1 MDDAVEGTEPRT
13 TEADG
18 IARTIAVVGS
28 QVSQAADELH
38 KAAQLLKTAEER
50 AREADLRVEMAEE
63 QLAQSATKNAE
74 LLELLQAA
82 REAQTEAD
90 ERCRR
95 AEQRLQIATDRE
107 TLLTEQMQTLESRV
121 REAES
126 RPPVTV
132 IVDDERTALQ
142 EAVAAEVRRPLT
154 SILGLTLALKH
165 ADPKSADGKDMVKQL
180 ATNAR
185 KLDRLVGEMLDLD
198 KIARG
203 AYTLNLRRT
212 DIEALVRRVVDESPD
227 LSNRNVKLQ
236 AERVSIEIDPAL
248 TEHMVETLLANAGR
262 RSAPGNP
269 VWVNVSSTQGGV
281 VIAVDDPGPEVPPA
295 QRAGLF
301 AALTD
306 EDPAVRHKPKGATG
320 LSLLAR
326 LAEIHGG
333 RAWVEE
339 RSGGGASFRVFLP
352 SPQQAGETGETGA
365 DASAGFQAAQD
376 IGYGDVDLPDAP
388 DARPDPIAYDAAS
401 NGRSSLSGA
410 DGAPDELAK

>member
-1 MDDAVEGTEPRT
+1 MDVADAAEPPT
-13 TEADG
+13 NDADG
-18 IARTIAVVGS
+18 LGGTIGVVGF
-28 QVSQAADELH
+28 QVSQAADQLH
-38 KAAQLLKTAEER
+38 QAAALLKTTEER
-50 AREADLRVEMAEE
+50 ARDADLRVQMAEE

-74 LLELLQAA
+74 LLEMLQAA
-82 REAQTEAD
+82 REAQTEAE

-107 TLLTEQMQTLESRV
+107 SLLTEQMQGLESRM
-121 REAES
+121 RDAEA

-132 IVDDERTALQ
+132 IVEDERTALQ

-165 ADPKSADGKDMVKQL
+165 ADPQSPDGKDMVKQL

-203 AYTLNLRRT
+203 AYTLNVRRT
-212 DIEALVRRVVDESPD
+212 DLGALVRRVVDESPD
-227 LSNRNVKLQ
+227 LANRNVKLQ

-262 RSAPGNP
+262 RSAPGSA

-281 VIAVDDPGPEVPPA
+281 VIAVDDTGPDVPQA
-295 QRAGLF
+295 HRTALS
-301 AALTD
+301 AAPTD
-306 EDPAVRHKPKGATG
+306 EDPAQRRKPKGATG

-339 RSGGGASFRVFLP
+339 RPGGGASFRVSLP
-352 SPQQAGETGETGA
+352 SPQHAGDAGA
-365 DASAGFQAAQD
+365 DGSASVPMVQED
-376 IGYGDVDLPDAP
+376 GYAELDLPEAP
-388 DARPDPIAYDAAS
+388 DALSGPVLYDAAP
-401 NGRSSLSGA
+401 NGHGTFSGV
-410 DGAPDELAK
+410 DGTTDEVTF